1 VPEGV
6 LVGSIGKERRWG
18 GVLAVAANNGAGGGS
33 DWAVGRLARR
43 GRGGS
48 T

>member
-1 VPEGV
+1 VVARLAGRAAGQSPQ
-6 LVGSIGKERRWG
+6 
-18 GVLAVAANNGAGGGS
+18 LAVAANNGAGGGS
-33 DWAVGRLARR
+33 DRVVGRLARR